1 MRRSLFGL
9 LSLVAVIGLLSMIGC
24 ERSGTLRVVSING
37 GNALRTDIADFM
49 VYFDKADSEWVS
61 TYQFMPDSVQVVMQ
75 YVEIGPGLP
84 TYTPYVANVNK
95 AVISYKGSSEDAP
108 TYAPATIPLNQSVP
122 SDPSG
127 KKTTQFFMNVVT
139 GTFKQTWWEENLQDP
154 PPNGDYDIVDLVDA
168 TVTFTAFD
176 SVSNRELKAVGK
188 FQMEVGNL
196 YDDLG
201 RFGQ

>member
-9 LSLVAVIGLLSMIGC
+9 MTVVAVAGLLTMTGC

-37 GNALRTDIADFM
+37 GNTLRSDIADFM
-49 VYFDKADSEWVS
+49 VYFDKVDSDWVS

-84 TYTPYVANVNK
+84 TWTPYVAGIYK
-95 AVISYKGSSEDAP
+95 AVISYTGSSEDGIQ
-108 TYAPATIPLNQSVP
+108 YAPATIQLNQTVP
-122 SDPSG
+122 ADPSG
-127 KKTTQFFMNVVT
+127 KKTTQFYMNVVT
-139 GTFKQTWWEENLQDP
+139 GTFKQIAWEEFLQEP
-154 PPNGDYDIVDLVDA
+154 PPNGDYDIIDFVTA
-168 TVTFTAFD
+168 QVTFTGFD
-176 SVSNRELKAVGK
+176 SVADREVKAVGK
-188 FQMEVGNL
+188 FQIEVGNL

>member
-9 LSLVAVIGLLSMIGC
+9 LTVVAVAGLISMTGC
-24 ERSGTLRVVSING
+24 ERSGTLRVVSINE
-37 GNALRTDIADFM
+37 GNQLRSDIADFL
-49 VYFDKADSEWVS
+49 VYFDKLDSDWVS

-84 TYTPYVANVNK
+84 TWTPYVANINK
-95 AVISYKGSSEDAP
+95 ALIDYKGTSEDAP
-108 TYAPATIPLNQSVP
+108 TYTNATINLSQTVP
-122 SDPSG
+122 SDPTG
-127 KKTTQFFMNVVT
+127 KKTTAFYMNAVT
-139 GTFKQTWWEENLQDP
+139 GTFKQTWWEEFLQEP
-154 PPNGDYDIVDLVDA
+154 PPNGDYDIIDLVNV
-168 TVTFTAFD
+168 TVTFTAYD
-176 SVSNRELKAVGK
+176 SVANRELKAVGK